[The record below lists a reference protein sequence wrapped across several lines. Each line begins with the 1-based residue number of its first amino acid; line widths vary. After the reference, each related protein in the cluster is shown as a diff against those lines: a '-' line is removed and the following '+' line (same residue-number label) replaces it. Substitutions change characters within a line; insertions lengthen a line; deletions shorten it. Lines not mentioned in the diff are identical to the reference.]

1 MTSDAKQPG
10 RGGRSCGCGESFCC
24 GKCVPAEEMER
35 LIAEHAEKIE
45 VTRCSPACSCGGIP
59 NFLAKLD
66 ALD

>member
-1 MTSDAKQPG
+1 MSSGAHQPDG
-10 RGGRSCGCGESFCC
+10 ESGSCGCGQSFCC

-45 VTRCSPACSCGGIP
+45 VTRCSPACTCGGIP